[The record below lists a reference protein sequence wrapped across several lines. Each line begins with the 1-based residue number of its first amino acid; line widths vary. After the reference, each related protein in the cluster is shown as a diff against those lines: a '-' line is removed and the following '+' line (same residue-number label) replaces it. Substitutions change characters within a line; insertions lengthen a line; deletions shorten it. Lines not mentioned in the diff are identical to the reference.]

1 MWHPCAERVHY
12 EGPMWKNMH
21 TSGTKFAAAYA
32 KEGQRKNRTSQCQKG
47 SHLLFPTIG
56 AERLATQ
63 CQKHAAAFVEDEL
76 VFFFLNLCRETGMTD
91 REGGI
96 ENIETGIPW
105 LAEINWNGGAAE
117 DGTGD

>member
-1 MWHPCAERVHY
+1 
-12 EGPMWKNMH
+12 
-21 TSGTKFAAAYA
+21 
-32 KEGQRKNRTSQCQKG
+32 
-47 SHLLFPTIG
+47 
-56 AERLATQ
+56 
-63 CQKHAAAFVEDEL
+63 
-76 VFFFLNLCRETGMTD
+76 MTD